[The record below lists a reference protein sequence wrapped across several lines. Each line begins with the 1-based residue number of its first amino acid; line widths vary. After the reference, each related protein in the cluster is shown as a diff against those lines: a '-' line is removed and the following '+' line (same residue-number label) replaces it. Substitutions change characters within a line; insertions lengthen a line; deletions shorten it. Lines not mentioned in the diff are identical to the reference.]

1 MILNKQILGQLKET
15 TQSLQSLLE
24 QKDKV
29 IEDAKSEMS
38 PEQLKEFHAMEKVMN
53 KQLKDKDFNGA
64 FRTIQKFQSKK

>member
-1 MILNKQILGQLKET
+1 MILNKQILGQIKDT
-15 TQSLQSLLE
+15 TQSLQSLLD

-29 IEDAKSEMS
+29 MNDAKSEMS
-38 PEQLKEFHAMEKVMN
+38 PAQLKEFQAMEKVMN